1 MRFTKRG
8 RSAAERQRSEL
19 AALRA
24 ASSRERSE
32 PLSKRSALDMKIL
45 YVSMRYGEEIAG
57 GAEQHCREMAERMVA
72 RGHEVE
78 VATTCAQSYVDW
90 ANVFVAETTELHGV
104 VVHRFANAA
113 PRDDGFDAL
122 HRVLTSQ
129 PGPHPLPL
137 QREWMRMQGP
147 YSPDL
152 AAWVDANAASF
163 DCVVCFTYLYWTTA
177 STLHTLAGRV
187 PIVLHPTVHDEP
199 ALRLSIFDEV
209 FRLPDAFALSTPEEA
224 ELIRRRFRQVPP
236 AVVVGVGVEVAPADP
251 QKFTE
256 LYGLGDTPYLLY
268 AGRVEEGKGARELL
282 DAFTTYK
289 AKHPSDPI
297 RLVFL
302 GEAVMTLP
310 ERTDVLVTGY
320 VDAPTRDAALAGA
333 YAFVQPSRFE
343 SFSMVLTEAFAH
355 GRPALVQGEC
365 AVLNGHA
372 ERSGAAIPYRDAAG
386 FDAALTALRSDTDRA
401 EAMGAAGRAYVTREY
416 DWDRVLDRYESLLRA
431 VRN

>member
-1 MRFTKRG
+1 
-8 RSAAERQRSEL
+8 
-19 AALRA
+19 
-24 ASSRERSE
+24 
-32 PLSKRSALDMKIL
+32 MKIL
-45 YVSMRYGEEIAG
+45 YVVMRYGEEIAG
-57 GAEQHCREMAERMVA
+57 GAEQHCREMAERMLA

-90 ANVFVAETTELHGV
+90 ANVFVPETTELHGV
-104 VVHRFANAA
+104 VVHRFLNAS
-113 PRDDGFDAL
+113 PRDEGFDAL
-122 HRVLTSQ
+122 HRHLTSD

-152 AAWVDANAASF
+152 AAWLDDHGPSF
-163 DCVVCFTYLYWTTA
+163 DCIVCFTYLYWTTA
-177 STLHTLAGRV
+177 STLRTLAGRV

-236 AVVVGVGVEVAPADP
+236 AVVVGVGVEVEDADP
-251 QKFTE
+251 KKFSE
-256 LYGLGDTPYLLY
+256 IYGLGDTPYLLC

-282 DAFTTYK
+282 DAFTAYK
-289 AKHPSDPI
+289 ARRPSDPI
-297 RLVFL
+297 KLVFL

-333 YAFVQPSRFE
+333 FALVQPSRFE

-355 GRPALVQGEC
+355 GRPALVQGDC

-372 ERSGAAIPYRDAAG
+372 ERSGAAIPYRDAVDFEAG
-386 FDAALTALRSDTDRA
+386 LHALREHSERA
-401 EAMGAAGRAYVTREY
+401 DAMGAAGRAYVAREY
-416 DWDRVLDRYESLLRA
+416 AWDHVLDKYESLLRA
-431 VRN
+431 VMN

>member
-1 MRFTKRG
+1 
-8 RSAAERQRSEL
+8 
-19 AALRA
+19 
-24 ASSRERSE
+24 
-32 PLSKRSALDMKIL
+32 
-45 YVSMRYGEEIAG
+45 
-57 GAEQHCREMAERMVA
+57 MAERMVA

-90 ANVFVAETTELHGV
+90 ANVFAPETTELHGV

-113 PRDDGFDAL
+113 PRDVGFDDL
-122 HRVLTSQ
+122 HRELTSS

-152 AAWVDANAASF
+152 AAWVATHGPSF

-177 STLHTLAGRV
+177 STLAALAGRV

-224 ELIRRRFRQVPP
+224 ALIRRRFRRVPP
-236 AVVVGVGVEVAPADP
+236 AVVVGVGVDVDPAEP

-282 DAFTTYK
+282 DAFTAYK
-289 AKHPSDPI
+289 ANHPSDPI
-297 RLVFL
+297 KLVFL

-310 ERTDVLVTGY
+310 ERTDVLVTGF
-320 VDAPTRDAALAGA
+320 VDAATRDAALAGA
-333 YAFVQPSRFE
+333 YALVQPSRFE

-355 GRPALVQGEC
+355 GRPALVQGDC
-365 AVLNGHA
+365 AVLRGHA
-372 ERSGAAIPYRDAAG
+372 QRSGAAIPYRDARD
-386 FDAALTALRSDTDRA
+386 FDAALHALREDADRVG
-401 EAMGAAGRAYVTREY
+401 AMGDAGRAYVAREY
-416 DWDRVLDRYESLLRA
+416 EWDVVLDKYESLLSS
-431 VRN
+431 VMT

>member
-1 MRFTKRG
+1 
-8 RSAAERQRSEL
+8 
-19 AALRA
+19 
-24 ASSRERSE
+24 
-32 PLSKRSALDMKIL
+32 MKIL

-104 VVHRFANAA
+104 IVHRFANAA
-113 PRDDGFDAL
+113 GRDDGFDAL
-122 HRVLTSQ
+122 HRQLTSS
-129 PGPHPLPL
+129 PGPHPLSL

-152 AAWVDANAASF
+152 AAWLDSHAPGF

-177 STLHTLAGRV
+177 STLDALAGRV

-224 ELIRRRFRQVPP
+224 ALIGRRFRRVPP
-236 AVVVGVGVEVAPADP
+236 AVVVGVGVDVDPAEP

-282 DAFTTYK
+282 DAFTAYK
-289 AKHPSDPI
+289 AKHASDPI
-297 RLVFL
+297 KLVFL

-310 ERTDVLVTGY
+310 ERTDVIVTGF

-333 YAFVQPSRFE
+333 YALVQPSRFE

-355 GRPALVQGEC
+355 GRPALVQGDC
-365 AVLNGHA
+365 AVLRGHA
-372 ERSGAAIPYRDAAG
+372 YRSGAAIPYRNG
-386 FDAALTALRSDTDRA
+386 LEFEAALRALRADQDRVN
-401 EAMGAAGRAYVTREY
+401 AMGDAGRAYVQREY
-416 DWDRVLDRYESLLRA
+416 DWDVVLERYESLLRA
-431 VRN
+431 VTKEFCGRELR